1 MKNSAMHPKNGHKL
15 GFLLR
20 ILTMFWAILG
30 PVAVIAA
37 AVVSTVLEGDWWS
50 ELFYMYLALYTLLG
64 FTTYF
69 SLLTIL
75 WEAARRTGRQAGEDL
90 RDTPFTAVLHRI
102 LRITAVAGL
111 VTVAFILLIFFDLLN
126 GGFAMIHFAIGIL
139 QVSLYAVCGIHAV
152 IRRITDRRRAEK
164 QRLAEEKQAW
174 EGYLT

>member
-69 SLLTIL
+69 PCSPSCGRRP
-75 WEAARRTGRQAGEDL
+75 AAL
-90 RDTPFTAVLHRI
+90 AV
-102 LRITAVAGL
+102 
-111 VTVAFILLIFFDLLN
+111 
-126 GGFAMIHFAIGIL
+126 
-139 QVSLYAVCGIHAV
+139 
-152 IRRITDRRRAEK
+152 
-164 QRLAEEKQAW
+164 KQARICGTLPSPPYSTVYSESPPLRGW
-174 EGYLT
+174 